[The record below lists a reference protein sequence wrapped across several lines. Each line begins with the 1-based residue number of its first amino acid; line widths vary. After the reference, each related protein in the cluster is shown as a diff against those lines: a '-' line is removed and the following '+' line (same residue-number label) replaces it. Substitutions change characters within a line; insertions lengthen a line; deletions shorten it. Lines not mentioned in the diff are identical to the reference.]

1 MKDRS
6 KRQKKK
12 LLLSVFSVLL
22 AAWSL
27 ISAIFCFAVVKIEIN
42 NQFNE
47 EKYNEEKIVSELQD
61 DYLYQ
66 LVDGDIYHTLYNDV
80 EKARHNNGY
89 TSGSYYSRF
98 NRDMQLLAVFDC
110 EYKAYFDTD
119 KAIFAIFSGRVSGE
133 YDRNSGGLLDLED
146 FKASMSESDFNT
158 ICNALS
164 AEPDQQ
170 GKRYYL
176 VCTEFY
182 HDEDDVLLK
191 PKTVDLVYRENQ
203 YDWHMQS
210 NIVQTFSLNP
220 KGTERLTLY
229 KMDRDHSNI
238 IPAEFVLDEFKS
250 KGLINFDGNIEG
262 FVSDLKDKNAI
273 EKPQIKAEGPFKYV
287 FTNVSP
293 LEIVVKETVK
303 MMDGD
308 SYEIQTMLHTGYIV
322 YAKQINVFDKC
333 KDFMFLGLMGIF
345 VFFILLGTVM
355 YIMLSK
361 VINTQINED
370 KKRRS
375 ITNALAH
382 DIKTPLFIIS
392 GYAQNLKENLNA
404 DKQEYYIDRILDR
417 SKEVNN
423 LVHKMLD
430 LSRLDSPDYVIAKED
445 IELKALVES
454 VLSDYLNLNDNK
466 SIKLSVLSEPVINA
480 DRSLI
485 TRAITNL
492 MGNAVRYSDVQTVI
506 SVELSDKYISVS
518 NVSSFVTESEL
529 KHLTEPYYRGDKNRK
544 TKGSG
549 LGLSVVKSIAEMHG
563 YDLKLLLESNIFTVQ
578 IIFR

>member
-6 KRQKKK
+6 KRQKQK

-22 AAWSL
+22 VAWLL

-66 LVDGDIYHTLYNDV
+66 LVDGEIYHTLYNDV
-80 EKARHNNGY
+80 EKARHKSGFS
-89 TSGSYYSRF
+89 SGSYYSNF
-98 NRDMQLLAVFDC
+98 NKDMQLLAVFDC

-133 YDRNSGGLLDLED
+133 YDGDLGGLLDLED
-146 FKASMSESDFNT
+146 FKESMSESDFNS
-158 ICNALS
+158 IAEALS
-164 AEPDQQ
+164 KEPDEQ

-182 HDEDDVLLK
+182 HDEEYVLIK

-203 YDWHMQS
+203 YDWHMTS
-210 NIVQTFSLNP
+210 NVVKSFSLNP
-220 KGTERLTLY
+220 KDTDKLTLY

-238 IPAEFVLDEFKS
+238 IPAEFVFDDFKS
-250 KGLINFDGNIEG
+250 QGLINFDGDIDS
-262 FVSDLKDKNAI
+262 FVSDLKDKNAV
-273 EKPQIKAEGPFKYV
+273 EKPEITSKGPFTYV

-303 MMDGD
+303 MMDGG

-322 YAKQINVFDKC
+322 YAKQLSILDNC
-333 KDFMFLGLMGIF
+333 KEFMFLGLMGILI
-345 VFFILLGTVM
+345 FFIFLGTIIYVM
-355 YIMLSK
+355 LAK
-361 VINTQINED
+361 VINTQISEE
-370 KKRRS
+370 KKRRE

-392 GYAQNLKENLNA
+392 GYAQNLKENINA
-404 DKQEYYIDRILDR
+404 EKQEHYIDRIMER
-417 SKEVNN
+417 SKEVNS

-430 LSRLDSPDYVIAKED
+430 LSKLDSPDYMLLKED
-445 IELKALVES
+445 LDFKELVES

-466 SIKLSVLSEPVINA
+466 SIKLNVISTPVVNA
-480 DRSLI
+480 DRSLM
-485 TRAITNL
+485 TRMITNL
-492 MGNAVRYSDVQTVI
+492 MENAVRYSDIQTVI
-506 SVELSDKYISVS
+506 SVEISDKYFSIS
-518 NVSSFVTESEL
+518 NVSSFVTESEI
-529 KHLTEPYYRGDKNRK
+529 KHLVEPYYRGDKNRK
-544 TKGSG
+544 TKGNG

-563 YDLKLLLESNIFTVQ
+563 YDLKVSLEANIFTVQ
-578 IIFR
+578 ITFR